1 MKKIFL
7 LFAIVTSVFAAS
19 AQYSRVGNENMT
31 GKNSQIS
38 TSVASSE
45 GLIENIT
52 VYPNPVVDVLKIA
65 FKGNGSGLTVI
76 SLFNNIGK
84 QVYSQQSEV
93 TPGNNIF
100 SIDIRSKAIE
110 PGIYFVKCAAD
121 DQIITRK
128 LIVK

>member
-7 LFAIVTSVFAAS
+7 LIALVTFFFAAS
-19 AQYSRVGNENMT
+19 AQDARVGNENLP

-52 VYPNPVVDVLKIA
+52 VYPNPVADVLKIA
-65 FKGNGSGLTVI
+65 FKGNGSGLMVI
-76 SLFNNIGK
+76 SIFNNIGK

-93 TPGNNIF
+93 APGNNIY
-100 SIDIRSKAIE
+100 SIDIRNSAIE
-110 PGIYFVKCAAD
+110 SGIYFVKCTAD
-121 DQIITRK
+121 DLIITRK